1 MSDKNEEKMEEKK
14 KFIDGLNTYFKL
26 KAAYE
31 ANIKKEKIQVS
42 KLPGLSWREK
52 RNEYAKIKHKCI
64 NCKRP
69 VGSIF
74 STKTNNSERQY
85 IALCGDRK
93 TPCPL
98 DIKINLG
105 MVLNITEDI
114 RQDEEKI
121 DNYKRLIILDK
132 NDLLFGYITATAAVA
147 RFDKIKEEVADA
159 TKIYEFTLE
168 QYLNI
173 VDNVEKKEELKKLK
187 LEFYNNLDN
196 FNAMIQQYKTTQN
209 TQFIIDAVELY
220 NTTMQPRVNEILKN
234 TYSYN
239 GVEYNEDDNTYHL
252 IQIPISIE
260 DHEWDISE
268 HGQKI
273 VSMKMGLEKFAQKR
287 TVRNTKAMTS
297 AIPDIREKQE
307 KEPDFT
313 KLKEQPK
320 FALKQQVSET
330 KSDSEEEDDKDSD
343 EDEDSDLDSDEDKPL
358 PKITI
363 HPKLLPDGTMAA
375 TEAHR
380 LGFKIELVKGDL
392 IAMNPNTK
400 EKYKVTAGK

>member
-1 MSDKNEEKMEEKK
+1 MSDKSEEKMEEKK
-14 KFIDGLNTYFKL
+14 KFVDGLNTYFKL

-31 ANIKKEKIQVS
+31 TNIKKDKTQIS

-74 STKTNNSERQY
+74 STKTNNGERQY
-85 IALCGDRK
+85 IALCGDRN

-105 MVLNITEDI
+105 VTFNITDDI

-121 DNYKRLIILDK
+121 KEYNNEIIRDK
-132 NDLLFGYITATAAVA
+132 NDLLFGYITPQQAVT
-147 RFDKIKEEVADA
+147 RFDSIKEDVADA
-159 TKIYEFTLE
+159 TKIYEFTLD
-168 QYLNI
+168 QYLNV
-173 VDNVEKKEELKKLK
+173 VDNPEKKEELKNLK
-187 LEFYNNLDN
+187 IEFYNNLDN

-209 TQFIIDAVELY
+209 TQFVIDAVELY
-220 NTTMQPRVNEILKN
+220 VSTMQPRINDILKK

-239 GVEYNEDDNTYHL
+239 GVEYNEDDNTFHL

-260 DHEWDISE
+260 DLEWDIGE
-268 HGQKI
+268 HGQK
-273 VSMKMGLEKFAQKR
+273 VLSMKMGLEKFSQKK
-287 TVRNTKAMTS
+287 TIRNTKAMTS
-297 AIPDIREKQE
+297 AIPDIREKE
-307 KEPDFT
+307 TKEPDFT
-313 KLKEQPK
+313 KLKSQPK
-320 FALKQQVSET
+320 FALKQEVSEY
-330 KSDSEEEDDKDSD
+330 KSDSD
-343 EDEDSDLDSDEDKPL
+343 EDSDEDSNDESDEDSDEDKPL

-363 HPKLLPDGTMAA
+363 HPRLLPDGTLAA

-380 LGFKIELVKGDL
+380 VGLKIELVKGQL
-392 IAMNPNTK
+392 IAINPNTK
-400 EKYKVTAGK
+400 EKYVVTAGV

>member
-1 MSDKNEEKMEEKK
+1 MSDKSEEKMEEKK
-14 KFIDGLNTYFKL
+14 KFVDGLNTYFKL

-31 ANIKKEKIQVS
+31 TNIKKDKTQIS

-74 STKTNNSERQY
+74 STKTNNGERQY

-105 MVLNITEDI
+105 VTFNITDDI

-121 DNYKRLIILDK
+121 KEYNNEIIRDK
-132 NDLLFGYITATAAVA
+132 NDLLFGYITPQQAVT
-147 RFDKIKEEVADA
+147 RFDSIKEDVADA
-159 TKIYEFTLE
+159 TKIYEFTLD
-168 QYLNI
+168 QYLNV
-173 VDNVEKKEELKKLK
+173 VDNPEKKEELKNLK
-187 LEFYNNLDN
+187 IEFYNNLDN

-209 TQFIIDAVELY
+209 TQFVIDAVELY
-220 NTTMQPRVNEILKN
+220 VSTMQPRINDILKK

-239 GVEYNEDDNTYHL
+239 GVEYNEDDNTFHL

-260 DHEWDISE
+260 DLEWDIGE
-268 HGQKI
+268 HGQK
-273 VSMKMGLEKFAQKR
+273 VLSMKMGLEKFSQKK
-287 TVRNTKAMTS
+287 TIRNTKAMTS
-297 AIPDIREKQE
+297 AIPDIREKE
-307 KEPDFT
+307 TKEPDFT
-313 KLKEQPK
+313 KLKSQPK
-320 FALKQQVSET
+320 FALKQEVSEY
-330 KSDSEEEDDKDSD
+330 KSDSD
-343 EDEDSDLDSDEDKPL
+343 EDSDEDSNDESDEDSDEDKPL

-363 HPKLLPDGTMAA
+363 HPRLLPDGTLAA

-380 LGFKIELVKGDL
+380 VGLKIELVKGQL
-392 IAMNPNTK
+392 IAINPNTK
-400 EKYKVTAGK
+400 EKYVVTAGV

>member
-1 MSDKNEEKMEEKK
+1 MSYKNEEKMEEKK
-14 KFIDGLNTYFKL
+14 KFINGLNTYFKL

-31 ANIKKEKIQVS
+31 ANIKKEKIQIS
-42 KLPGLSWREK
+42 NLPGLSWREK

-74 STKTNNSERQY
+74 STKTNNNERQY
-85 IALCGDRK
+85 VALCGDRK

-105 MVLNITEDI
+105 IVLDITEDI
-114 RQDEEKI
+114 RHDEEKI

-132 NDLLFGYITATAAVA
+132 NDLLFGYITATTAVA
-147 RFDKIKEEVADA
+147 RFDKIKEDVADA

-196 FNAMIQQYKTTQN
+196 FNAMIQQYKKTQN

-273 VSMKMGLEKFAQKR
+273 ISMKTGLEKFSQRK
-287 TVRNTKAMTS
+287 TIRNTKAITS
-297 AIPDIREKQE
+297 AIPDIRE

-320 FALKQQVSET
+320 FALKEQIPESE
-330 KSDSEEEDDKDSD
+330 SES
-343 EDEDSDLDSDEDKPL
+343 EDEDSDDDNNSEDEDSDEDKPL

-380 LGFKIELVKGDL
+380 LGLKIELVKGDL

-400 EKYKVTAGK
+400 EKYIVTAGK

>member
-1 MSDKNEEKMEEKK
+1 MSEEKMEEKK

-31 ANIKKEKIQVS
+31 TNIKKDKTQIS

-74 STKTNNSERQY
+74 STKIANGERQY
-85 IALCGDRK
+85 IALCGDRNAS
-93 TPCPL
+93 CPL

-105 MVLNITEDI
+105 ATFNITDDI

-121 DNYKRLIILDK
+121 KGYNNEIIRDK
-132 NDLLFGYITATAAVA
+132 NDLLFGYINAQQAVA
-147 RFDKIKEEVADA
+147 KFDIIKEEVADA
-159 TKIYEFTLE
+159 TKIYEFTLDN
-168 QYLNI
+168 YLNV
-173 VDNVEKKEELKKLK
+173 VDNAEKKEELKKLK

-196 FNAMIQQYKTTQN
+196 FNAMMQQYKSTQN
-209 TQFIIDAVELY
+209 TQFVVDAVELY
-220 NTTMQPRVNEILKN
+220 VTTMQPRVNDILKK

-239 GVEYNEDDNTYHL
+239 GVEYNEDDNTFHL

-260 DHEWDISE
+260 DLEWDIGE
-268 HGQKI
+268 HGQK
-273 VSMKMGLEKFAQKR
+273 VVLMKMGLEKFSQNR

-297 AIPDIREKQE
+297 AIPDIREKDKQE
-307 KEPDFT
+307 E
-313 KLKEQPK
+313 PK
-320 FALKQQVSET
+320 FVMKQQIPET
-330 KSDSEEEDDKDSD
+330 KSDSDEEDSDEEEDS
-343 EDEDSDLDSDEDKPL
+343 EEEEEEDSDEDKPL

-363 HPKLLPDGTMAA
+363 HPKFLPDGTIAA
-375 TEAHR
+375 TEASR
-380 LGFKIELVKGDL
+380 LGFKVELVKGDL
-392 IAMNPNTK
+392 IALNPNTNQ
-400 EKYKVTAGK
+400 KYKVTAGK

>member
-14 KFIDGLNTYFKL
+14 KFIEGLNTYFKL

-31 ANIKKEKIQVS
+31 ANIKKDKTQIS

-74 STKTNNSERQY
+74 STKINNGERQY

-105 MVLNITEDI
+105 ATFNITDDI

-121 DNYKRLIILDK
+121 KGYNNEIIRHK
-132 NDLLFGYITATAAVA
+132 NDLLFGYINAQQAVEK
-147 RFDKIKEEVADA
+147 FDSIKEEVADA
-159 TKIYEFTLE
+159 TKIYEFTLDN
-168 QYLNI
+168 YLNV
-173 VDNVEKKEELKKLK
+173 VDNAEKKEQLKSLK

-196 FNAMIQQYKTTQN
+196 FNAIMQQYKSTQN
-209 TQFIIDAVELY
+209 TQFVVDAVELY
-220 NTTMQPRVNEILKN
+220 VKTMQPRINDILKK

-239 GVEYNEDDNTYHL
+239 GVEYDDDDNTFHL
-252 IQIPISIE
+252 IQIPTSIE
-260 DHEWDISE
+260 DLEWDIGE
-268 HGQKI
+268 HGQK
-273 VSMKMGLEKFAQKR
+273 VVTMKMGLEKFPQKK
-287 TVRNTKAMTS
+287 TIRNTKAMTS
-297 AIPDIREKQE
+297 AIPDIRDKE
-307 KEPDFT
+307 KEKEKELDFT
-313 KLKEQPK
+313 KLKSQPK
-320 FALKQQVSET
+320 FALKQQPIE
-330 KSDSEEEDDKDSD
+330 SDSDSDSDNNSDEEED
-343 EDEDSDLDSDEDKPL
+343 EDSDEDKPL

-363 HPKLLPDGTMAA
+363 HPRLLPDGTIAA
-375 TEAHR
+375 TEANR
-380 LGFKIELVKGDL
+380 LGFKVELVKGDL
-392 IAMNPNTK
+392 VAVNPNTK

>member
-14 KFIDGLNTYFKL
+14 KFIEGLNTYFKL

-31 ANIKKEKIQVS
+31 ANIKKDKTQIS

-74 STKTNNSERQY
+74 STKINNGERQY

-105 MVLNITEDI
+105 ATFNITDDI

-121 DNYKRLIILDK
+121 KGYNNEIIRHK
-132 NDLLFGYITATAAVA
+132 NDLLFGYINAQQAVEK
-147 RFDKIKEEVADA
+147 FDSIKEEVADA
-159 TKIYEFTLE
+159 TKIYEFTLDN
-168 QYLNI
+168 YLNV
-173 VDNVEKKEELKKLK
+173 VDNAEKKEQLKSLK

-196 FNAMIQQYKTTQN
+196 FNAIMQKYKSTQN
-209 TQFIIDAVELY
+209 TQFVVDAIELY
-220 NTTMQPRVNEILKN
+220 VKTMQPRINDILKK

-239 GVEYNEDDNTYHL
+239 GVEYDEDDNTFHL
-252 IQIPISIE
+252 IQIPTSIE
-260 DHEWDISE
+260 DLEWDIGE
-268 HGQKI
+268 HGQK
-273 VSMKMGLEKFAQKR
+273 VVTMKMGLEKFPQKK
-287 TVRNTKAMTS
+287 TIRNTKAMTS
-297 AIPDIREKQE
+297 AIPDIRDKE
-307 KEPDFT
+307 KEKELDFT
-313 KLKEQPK
+313 KLKSQPK
-320 FALKQQVSET
+320 FALKQQPIE
-330 KSDSEEEDDKDSD
+330 SDSDSDSDSDNNSDEEED
-343 EDEDSDLDSDEDKPL
+343 EDSDEDKPL

-363 HPKLLPDGTMAA
+363 HPRLLPDGTIAA
-375 TEAHR
+375 TEANR
-380 LGFKIELVKGDL
+380 LGFKVELVKGDL
-392 IAMNPNTK
+392 VAVNPNTK

>member
-1 MSDKNEEKMEEKK
+1 MEEKK
-14 KFIDGLNTYFKL
+14 KFVDGLNTYFKL

-31 ANIKKEKIQVS
+31 TNIKKDKTQIS

-74 STKTNNSERQY
+74 STKTNNGERQY
-85 IALCGDRK
+85 IALCGDRN

-105 MVLNITEDI
+105 VTFNITDDI

-121 DNYKRLIILDK
+121 KEYNNEIIRDK
-132 NDLLFGYITATAAVA
+132 NDLLFGYITPQQAVT
-147 RFDKIKEEVADA
+147 RFDSIKEDVADA
-159 TKIYEFTLE
+159 TKIYEFTLD
-168 QYLNI
+168 QYLNV
-173 VDNVEKKEELKKLK
+173 VDNPEKKEELKNLK
-187 LEFYNNLDN
+187 IEFYNNLDN

-209 TQFIIDAVELY
+209 TQFVIDAVELY
-220 NTTMQPRVNEILKN
+220 VSTMQPRINDILKK

-239 GVEYNEDDNTYHL
+239 GVEYNEDDNTFHL

-260 DHEWDISE
+260 DLEWDIGE
-268 HGQKI
+268 HGQK
-273 VSMKMGLEKFAQKR
+273 VLSMKMGLEKFSQKK
-287 TVRNTKAMTS
+287 TIRNTKAMTS
-297 AIPDIREKQE
+297 AIPDIREKE
-307 KEPDFT
+307 TKEPDFT
-313 KLKEQPK
+313 KLKSQPK
-320 FALKQQVSET
+320 FALKQEVSEY
-330 KSDSEEEDDKDSD
+330 KSDSD
-343 EDEDSDLDSDEDKPL
+343 EDSDEDSNDESDEDSDEDKPL

-363 HPKLLPDGTMAA
+363 HPRLLPDGTLAA

-380 LGFKIELVKGDL
+380 VGLKIELVKGQL
-392 IAMNPNTK
+392 IAINPNTK
-400 EKYKVTAGK
+400 EKYVVTAGV

>member
-14 KFIDGLNTYFKL
+14 KFIEGLNTYFKL

-31 ANIKKEKIQVS
+31 ANIKKDKTQIS

-74 STKTNNSERQY
+74 STKINTGERQY

-105 MVLNITEDI
+105 ATFNITDDI

-121 DNYKRLIILDK
+121 KGYNNEIIRHK
-132 NDLLFGYITATAAVA
+132 NDLLFGYINAQQAVEK
-147 RFDKIKEEVADA
+147 FDSIKEEVADA
-159 TKIYEFTLE
+159 TKIYEFTLDN
-168 QYLNI
+168 YLNV
-173 VDNVEKKEELKKLK
+173 VDNAEKKEQLKSLK

-196 FNAMIQQYKTTQN
+196 FNAIMQQYKSTQN
-209 TQFIIDAVELY
+209 TQFVVDAVELY
-220 NTTMQPRVNEILKN
+220 VKTMQPRINDILKK

-239 GVEYNEDDNTYHL
+239 GVEYDDDDNTFHL
-252 IQIPISIE
+252 IQIPTSIE
-260 DHEWDISE
+260 DLEWDIGE
-268 HGQKI
+268 HGQK
-273 VSMKMGLEKFAQKR
+273 VVTMKMGLEKFPQKK
-287 TVRNTKAMTS
+287 TIRNTKAMTS
-297 AIPDIREKQE
+297 AIPDIRDKE
-307 KEPDFT
+307 KEKEKELDFT
-313 KLKEQPK
+313 KLKSQPK
-320 FALKQQVSET
+320 FALKQQPIE
-330 KSDSEEEDDKDSD
+330 SDSDSDSDNNSDEEED
-343 EDEDSDLDSDEDKPL
+343 EDSDEDKPL

-363 HPKLLPDGTMAA
+363 HPRLLPDGTIAA
-375 TEAHR
+375 TEANR
-380 LGFKIELVKGDL
+380 LGFKVELVKGDL
-392 IAMNPNTK
+392 VAVNPNTK

>member
-74 STKTNNSERQY
+74 STKTINSERQY
-85 IALCGDRK
+85 LALCGDRK

-132 NDLLFGYITATAAVA
+132 NDLLFGYITATAAIA

-196 FNAMIQQYKTTQN
+196 FNAMVQQYKTTQN

-220 NTTMQPRVNEILKN
+220 TTTMQPRVNEILKN

-239 GVEYNEDDNTYHL
+239 GVEYNDDDNTFHL

-273 VSMKMGLEKFAQKR
+273 ISMKMGLEKFAQKR
-287 TVRNTKAMTS
+287 TVRNKKALTS
-297 AIPDIREKQE
+297 AIPDIRE

-320 FALKQQVSET
+320 FALKQQIPESE
-330 KSDSEEEDDKDSD
+330 SES
-343 EDEDSDLDSDEDKPL
+343 EDEDSDDDNNSEDEDSDEDKPL

-363 HPKLLPDGTMAA
+363 HPKLLPDGTIAA

-380 LGFKIELVKGDL
+380 LGLKIELVKGDL

-400 EKYKVTAGK
+400 EKYIVTAGK

>member
-74 STKTNNSERQY
+74 STKTINSERQY
-85 IALCGDRK
+85 LALCGDRK

-132 NDLLFGYITATAAVA
+132 NDLLFGYITASAAVA

-173 VDNVEKKEELKKLK
+173 VDNVEKKEELKKQK

-196 FNAMIQQYKTTQN
+196 FNAMVQQYKTTQN

-220 NTTMQPRVNEILKN
+220 TTTMQPRVNEILKN

-239 GVEYNEDDNTYHL
+239 GVEYNDDDNTFHL

-273 VSMKMGLEKFAQKR
+273 ISMKMGLEKFAQKR
-287 TVRNTKAMTS
+287 TVRNKKAMTS
-297 AIPDIREKQE
+297 AIPDIRE

-320 FALKQQVSET
+320 FALKQQIPESE
-330 KSDSEEEDDKDSD
+330 S
-343 EDEDSDLDSDEDKPL
+343 EDEDDNNSEDEDSDEDKPL

-380 LGFKIELVKGDL
+380 LGLKIELVKGDL

-400 EKYKVTAGK
+400 EKYIVTAGK

>member
-14 KFIDGLNTYFKL
+14 KFIEGLNTYFKL

-31 ANIKKEKIQVS
+31 ANIKKDKTQIS

-74 STKTNNSERQY
+74 STKINNGERQY

-105 MVLNITEDI
+105 ATFNITDDI

-121 DNYKRLIILDK
+121 KGYNNEIIRHK
-132 NDLLFGYITATAAVA
+132 NDLLFGYINAQQAVEK
-147 RFDKIKEEVADA
+147 FDSIKEEVADA
-159 TKIYEFTLE
+159 TKIYEFTLDN
-168 QYLNI
+168 YLNV
-173 VDNVEKKEELKKLK
+173 VDNAEKKEQLKSLK

-196 FNAMIQQYKTTQN
+196 FNAIMQQYKSTQN
-209 TQFIIDAVELY
+209 TQFVVDAVELY
-220 NTTMQPRVNEILKN
+220 VKTMQPRINDILKK

-239 GVEYNEDDNTYHL
+239 GVEYDEDDNTFHL
-252 IQIPISIE
+252 IQIPTSIE
-260 DHEWDISE
+260 DLEWDIGE
-268 HGQKI
+268 HGQK
-273 VSMKMGLEKFAQKR
+273 VVTMKMGLEKFPQKK
-287 TVRNTKAMTS
+287 TIRNTKAMTS
-297 AIPDIREKQE
+297 AIPDIRDKE
-307 KEPDFT
+307 KEKELDFT
-313 KLKEQPK
+313 KLKSQPK
-320 FALKQQVSET
+320 FALKQQPIE
-330 KSDSEEEDDKDSD
+330 SDSDSDSDNNSDEEED
-343 EDEDSDLDSDEDKPL
+343 EDSDEDKPL

-363 HPKLLPDGTMAA
+363 HPRLLPDGTIAA
-375 TEAHR
+375 TEANR
-380 LGFKIELVKGDL
+380 LGFKVELVKGDL
-392 IAMNPNTK
+392 VAVNPNTK

>member
-14 KFIDGLNTYFKL
+14 KFIEGLNTYFKL

-31 ANIKKEKIQVS
+31 ANIKKDKTQIS

-74 STKTNNSERQY
+74 STKINNGERQY

-105 MVLNITEDI
+105 ATFNITDDI

-121 DNYKRLIILDK
+121 KGYNNEIIRHK
-132 NDLLFGYITATAAVA
+132 NDLLFGYINAQQAVEK
-147 RFDKIKEEVADA
+147 FDSIKEEVADA
-159 TKIYEFTLE
+159 TKIYEFTLDN
-168 QYLNI
+168 YLNV
-173 VDNVEKKEELKKLK
+173 VDNAEKKEQLKSLK

-196 FNAMIQQYKTTQN
+196 FNAIMQQYKSTQN
-209 TQFIIDAVELY
+209 TQFVVDAVELY
-220 NTTMQPRVNEILKN
+220 VKTMQPRINDILKK

-239 GVEYNEDDNTYHL
+239 GVEYDEDDNTFHL
-252 IQIPISIE
+252 IQIPTSIE
-260 DHEWDISE
+260 DLEWDIGE
-268 HGQKI
+268 HGQK
-273 VSMKMGLEKFAQKR
+273 VVTMKMGLEKFPQKK
-287 TVRNTKAMTS
+287 TIRNTKAMTS
-297 AIPDIREKQE
+297 AIPDIRDKE
-307 KEPDFT
+307 KEKELDFT
-313 KLKEQPK
+313 KLKSQPK
-320 FALKQQVSET
+320 FALKQQPIEFD
-330 KSDSEEEDDKDSD
+330 SDSDSDNNSDEEED
-343 EDEDSDLDSDEDKPL
+343 EDSDEDKPL

-363 HPKLLPDGTMAA
+363 HPRLLPDGTIAA
-375 TEAHR
+375 TEANR
-380 LGFKIELVKGDL
+380 LGFKVELVKGDL
-392 IAMNPNTK
+392 VAVNPNTK

>member
-14 KFIDGLNTYFKL
+14 KFIEGLNTYFKL

-31 ANIKKEKIQVS
+31 ANIKKDKTQIS

-74 STKTNNSERQY
+74 STKINNGERQY

-105 MVLNITEDI
+105 ATFNITDDI

-121 DNYKRLIILDK
+121 KGYNNEIIRHK
-132 NDLLFGYITATAAVA
+132 NDLLFGYINAQQAVEK
-147 RFDKIKEEVADA
+147 FDSIKEEVADA
-159 TKIYEFTLE
+159 TKIYEFTLDN
-168 QYLNI
+168 YLNV
-173 VDNVEKKEELKKLK
+173 VDNAEKKEQLKSLK

-196 FNAMIQQYKTTQN
+196 FNAIMQQYKSTQN
-209 TQFIIDAVELY
+209 TQFVVDAVELY
-220 NTTMQPRVNEILKN
+220 VKTMQPRINDILKK

-239 GVEYNEDDNTYHL
+239 GVEYDDDDNTFHL
-252 IQIPISIE
+252 IQIPTSIE
-260 DHEWDISE
+260 DLEWDIGE
-268 HGQKI
+268 HGQK
-273 VSMKMGLEKFAQKR
+273 VVTMKMGLEKFPQKK
-287 TVRNTKAMTS
+287 TIRNTKAMTS
-297 AIPDIREKQE
+297 AIPDIRDKE
-307 KEPDFT
+307 KEKELDFT
-313 KLKEQPK
+313 KLKSQPK
-320 FALKQQVSET
+320 FALKQQPIE
-330 KSDSEEEDDKDSD
+330 SDSDSDSDNNSDEEED
-343 EDEDSDLDSDEDKPL
+343 EDSDEDKPL

-363 HPKLLPDGTMAA
+363 HPRLLPDGTIAA
-375 TEAHR
+375 TEANR
-380 LGFKIELVKGDL
+380 LGFKVELVKGDL
-392 IAMNPNTK
+392 VAVNPNTK

>member
-1 MSDKNEEKMEEKK
+1 MEEKK
-14 KFIDGLNTYFKL
+14 KFVDGLNTYFKL

-31 ANIKKEKIQVS
+31 TNIKKDKTQIS

-74 STKTNNSERQY
+74 STKTNNGERQY

-105 MVLNITEDI
+105 VTFNITDDI

-121 DNYKRLIILDK
+121 KEYNNEIIRDK
-132 NDLLFGYITATAAVA
+132 NDLLFGYITPQQAVT
-147 RFDKIKEEVADA
+147 RFDSIKEDVADA
-159 TKIYEFTLE
+159 TKIYEFTLD
-168 QYLNI
+168 QYLNV
-173 VDNVEKKEELKKLK
+173 VDNPEKKEELKNLK
-187 LEFYNNLDN
+187 IEFYNNLDN

-209 TQFIIDAVELY
+209 TQFVIDAVELY
-220 NTTMQPRVNEILKN
+220 VSTMQPRINDILKK

-239 GVEYNEDDNTYHL
+239 GVEYNEDDNTFHL

-260 DHEWDISE
+260 DLEWDIGE
-268 HGQKI
+268 HGQK
-273 VSMKMGLEKFAQKR
+273 VLSMKMGLEKFSQKK
-287 TVRNTKAMTS
+287 TIRNTKAMTS
-297 AIPDIREKQE
+297 AIPDIREKE
-307 KEPDFT
+307 TKEPDFT
-313 KLKEQPK
+313 KLKSQPK
-320 FALKQQVSET
+320 FALKQEVSEY
-330 KSDSEEEDDKDSD
+330 KSDSD
-343 EDEDSDLDSDEDKPL
+343 EDSDEDSNDESDEDSDEDKPL

-363 HPKLLPDGTMAA
+363 HPRLLPDGTLAA

-380 LGFKIELVKGDL
+380 VGLKIELVKGQL
-392 IAMNPNTK
+392 IAINPNTK
-400 EKYKVTAGK
+400 EKYVVTAGV

>member
-31 ANIKKEKIQVS
+31 TNIKKDKTQIS

-52 RNEYAKIKHKCI
+52 RNEYVKIKPKCI

-74 STKTNNSERQY
+74 STKITNGERQY

-105 MVLNITEDI
+105 VTFNITDDI

-121 DNYKRLIILDK
+121 KDYNNEIIRDK
-132 NDLLFGYITATAAVA
+132 NDLLFGYTTAQQAVT
-147 RFDKIKEEVADA
+147 RFDSIKEDVADA
-159 TKIYEFTLE
+159 TKIYEFTLD
-168 QYLNI
+168 QYLNV
-173 VDNVEKKEELKKLK
+173 VDNPEKKEELKNLK

-196 FNAMIQQYKTTQN
+196 FNAMMQQYKSTQN
-209 TQFIIDAVELY
+209 TQFVVDAVELY
-220 NTTMQPRVNEILKN
+220 VTTMQPKVNDILKK

-239 GVEYNEDDNTYHL
+239 GVEYNEDDNTFHL

-260 DHEWDISE
+260 DLEWDIGE
-268 HGQKI
+268 HGQKV
-273 VSMKMGLEKFAQKR
+273 VSMKMGLEKFSQKR

-297 AIPDIREKQE
+297 AIPDIREKE
-307 KEPDFT
+307 KEKEKEKELDFT
-313 KLKEQPK
+313 KLKAQPK
-320 FALKQQVSET
+320 FALKQQVPES
-330 KSDSEEEDDKDSD
+330 KSDSDSDNDSD
-343 EDEDSDLDSDEDKPL
+343 EDEDSDEEKPL

-380 LGFKIELVKGDL
+380 LGLKIELVNGKL
-392 IAMNPNTK
+392 VAVNPNTK
-400 EKYKVTAGK
+400 ENYIVTAGK